1 MTPKQYIQQNM
12 AIIVADDFAMSGGT
26 DSAITELLFA
36 KKLHFTSALVTSE
49 RFDDIDAKTLPQ
61 GVVGLHFDLTF
72 GKAISIV
79 GKSIIT
85 DENGNFDKSFAQI
98 MLLCVIKKKQMQAL
112 ISREVKAQLQKLHE
126 NFGEITH
133 IDGHQHIHMNPLI
146 FREIQKYAK
155 EFGVPRIR
163 FINEKILQKMAFF
176 PSNFANSIKLILLRF
191 LGFFCNYKS
200 ETYFVS
206 ILHTC
211 KISKEIL
218 ANYQVPKGFDN
229 IEIMLHPSNSHLD
242 FNTKNK
248 EKSHLLS
255 PFREIEKNS
264 LEN

>member
-1 MTPKQYIQQNM
+1 MTPKQYIQQNR
-12 AIIVADDFAMSGGT
+12 AIIVADDFVMSNGT
-26 DSAITELLFA
+26 DSAIIELLLA

-49 RFDDIDAKTLPQ
+49 RFNAVDKSQLPK

-72 GKAISIV
+72 GKAVSIV

-98 MLLCVIKKKQMQAL
+98 MLLCVIKKKEMQAL
-112 ISREVKAQLQKLHE
+112 ISKEIKAQLQKLHE
-126 NFGEITH
+126 KFGEISH

-146 FREIQKYAK
+146 FREVQKYAK
-155 EFGVPRIR
+155 ELAVSRIR
-163 FINEKILQKMAFF
+163 FINERIFQRRAFL
-176 PSNFANSIKLILLRF
+176 PANFVNLIKLILLRF
-191 LGFFCNYKS
+191 LGFFCNYQSK
-200 ETYFVS
+200 TYFVS

-218 ANYQVPKGFDN
+218 ANYQVPKGFDD

-242 FNTKNK
+242 FNTKSK

>member
-1 MTPKQYIQQNM
+1 MTPKQYIQQNR
-12 AIIVADDFAMSGGT
+12 AIIVADDFAMSHGT

-49 RFDDIDAKTLPQ
+49 RFDAIDAKTLPQ
-61 GVVGLHFDLTF
+61 GVAGLHFDLTF

-79 GKSIIT
+79 GRSIIT
-85 DENGNFDKSFAQI
+85 DENGNFNKSFAQI
-98 MLLCVIKKKQMQAL
+98 MLLCVIKKKQMQEL
-112 ISREVKAQLQKLHE
+112 ISREVKAQLQKLHSK
-126 NFGEITH
+126 FGEITH

-146 FREIQKYAK
+146 FREIQRFAI
-155 EFGVPRIR
+155 EFRVPRIR
-163 FINEKILQKMAFF
+163 FINEAIFQKKAFS
-176 PSNFANSIKLILLRF
+176 PANSVNLVKLILLRF

-200 ETYFVS
+200 EIYFVS

-218 ANYQVPKGFDN
+218 AEYQVPKGFDG
-229 IEIMLHPSNSHLD
+229 IEVMLHPSNSHMD

-248 EKSHLLS
+248 EKPHLLS